1 MTGIE
6 NNNADAFHSEAKR
19 LRDLGYEVVNPAELD
34 LGDKATW
41 SDYMRRD
48 LADLL
53 TCSGVA
59 TLPNF
64 EKSRGASLE
73 VKIAREIDLWVC
85 ESKNL
90 LASVPER

>member
-6 NNNADAFHSEAKR
+6 NNNAADFHAEAKR

-59 TLPNF
+59 TLPHSGV
-64 EKSRGASLE
+64 SRGARIESNL
-73 VKIAREIDLWVC
+73 ARDLDMWVC

-90 LASVPER
+90 VDSVFDF